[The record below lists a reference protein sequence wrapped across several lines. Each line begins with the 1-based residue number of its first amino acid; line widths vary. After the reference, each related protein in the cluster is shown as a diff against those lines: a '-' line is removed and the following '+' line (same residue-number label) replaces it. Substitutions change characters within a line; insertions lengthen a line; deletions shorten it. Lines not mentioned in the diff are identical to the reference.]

1 MSNDSPAT
9 AISLTAEEIAR
20 KRGINDRLKMGK
32 WFGRAFVF
40 LFLVTVTWIGF
51 LGVILWRAQPSDNPT
66 ATMAFGGLI
75 QIVLGMTTGYI
86 CIFMGLMMTWY
97 GIDAAYSLDAAG
109 ASGDSKGNIA
119 LKSASPGLVFAVGG
133 MILVIASLYKVVVY
147 RETGNNPTFVA
158 PTVIDQSPSLTPN
171 PPPPI
176 GIE

>member
-1 MSNDSPAT
+1 MSSESPET
-9 AISLTAEEIAR
+9 AISPTAEELAR
-20 KRGINDRLKMGK
+20 KRGIDDRLKMGK
-32 WFGRAFVF
+32 WFGRAFGF
-40 LFLVTVTWIGF
+40 LFLVTVIWIAF
-51 LGVILWRAQPSDNPT
+51 LGVILWRAQPSNNPT

-109 ASGDSKGNIA
+109 SSGDSKGNIA

-133 MILVIASLYKVVVY
+133 MILVVTSLYKVVVY
-147 RETGNNPTFVA
+147 KETGNSPTFVA
-158 PTVIDQSPSLTPN
+158 PTVIDDSPSVTPD